1 MSLDLC
7 GELTPYSRMKPNPTP
22 EAMKQWERQRGEL
35 VKAQSITLQWL
46 QAIQFAKQT
55 GEQLAFTGY
64 AVEGMELT
72 TTAAKL
78 ECNPPAE
85 FLQILLD
92 WPKPQ

>member
-1 MSLDLC
+1 M
-7 GELTPYSRMKPNPTP
+7 
-22 EAMKQWERQRGEL
+22 AQWEREQAEL
-35 VKAQSITLQWL
+35 AEAQSITLQWL

-55 GEQLAFTGY
+55 GEQLALTGY
-64 AVEGMELT
+64 AVESIELT

-78 ECNPPAE
+78 ECNPPGE

>member
-1 MSLDLC
+1 M
-7 GELTPYSRMKPNPTP
+7 
-22 EAMKQWERQRGEL
+22 AQWERERAEL
-35 VKAQSITLQWL
+35 AEAQSITLQWL

-55 GEQLAFTGY
+55 GEQLALTGY
-64 AVEGMELT
+64 AVESMELT